1 MKPVMRKKESRR
13 NWENKKKEIMKHNRK
28 DEMVAICVYLEIF
41 IQKLKFVGLGDLESF
56 GKQINNDLV
65 LGG

>member
-1 MKPVMRKKESRR
+1 
-13 NWENKKKEIMKHNRK
+13 MKHNRK
-28 DEMVAICVYLEIF
+28 DEMIAICVYLEVF
-41 IQKLKFVGLGDLESF
+41 IQKLKFLGLGDLESL